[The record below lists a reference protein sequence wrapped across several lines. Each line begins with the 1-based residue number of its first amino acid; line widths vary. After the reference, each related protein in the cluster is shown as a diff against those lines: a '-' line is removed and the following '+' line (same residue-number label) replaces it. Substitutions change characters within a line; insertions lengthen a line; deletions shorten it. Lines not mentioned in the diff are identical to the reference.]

1 MMQICLCGSRI
12 YVQSTI
18 FDSFLKLFTS
28 YVSENY
34 KVGGKVG
41 AVVSLQHYQ
50 KIRSYLLLAEQEKG
64 KFHLGSIPEEH
75 PKAGY
80 WIEPTVL
87 TEIATHSRIM
97 KEEIFGPV
105 VTVAPFWDEEGAV
118 ELANDNPNGLA
129 SVLLT
134 KDGARMRRVGER
146 IEAGLV
152 WVNCWLVREL
162 GTPFGGMK
170 NSGFGREGGS
180 YSRDVFTNVRT
191 LHLPAV

>member
-18 FDSFLKLFTS
+18 YETFVKLFTS
-28 YVSENY
+28 LISENY
-34 KVGGKVG
+34 KLRSKVG

-50 KIRSYLLLAEQEKG
+50 KIRSYLLLAEKERG
-64 KFHLGSIPEEH
+64 TFELGSIPEEH

-80 WIEPTVL
+80 WIEPTIL
-87 TEIATHSRIM
+87 TGIATNSKIM
-97 KEEIFGPV
+97 REEIFGPV
-105 VTVAPFWDEEGAV
+105 VTIAPFEGEEEAIG
-118 ELANDNPNGLA
+118 LANDNPNGLA

-134 KDGARMRRVGER
+134 RDGARMRRVGER

-170 NSGFGREGGS
+170 SSGVGKEGGA
-180 YSRDVFTNVRT
+180 YSRDVFTNMRT
-191 LHLPAV
+191 LHLPSV